1 MGGINDMPDRAQ
13 GEDSAQPRSIAI
25 QLTIDK
31 DRQNPC
37 QRVLGN
43 AAEGPECGGCG
54 FVTFGVTF

>member
-37 QRVLGN
+37 QRVLEMLQKVRN
-43 AAEGPECGGCG
+43 AGGYG

>member
-1 MGGINDMPDRAQ
+1 MPDRAQ

-43 AAEGPECGGCG
+43 AAEGPERGGCG